1 LANRLA
7 QESSPYLRQHAEN
20 PVDWLPWGEEAL
32 LRARQLDRPIF
43 LSIGYAACHWC
54 HVMAHESFED
64 GETAAL
70 LNREFVP
77 VKVDREERPDID
89 TIYMDAVVAMT
100 GQGGWPLSI
109 FLTPDGHPFFGGTY
123 FPPVARYRLPSFR
136 EVLQSIA
143 TAWRSDRPRVLAA
156 GRSLMDVLIAA
167 PPAATSER
175 PLDPALVPAALE
187 TLLRAYDWDYGGWGG
202 APKFPQT
209 PVLLLL
215 LDRHRRAGDRM
226 ALDMARHALSAMA
239 AGGIADQLG
248 GGFHRYSVD
257 ARWTVPHFEKMLY
270 DNALLARAYLR
281 AWRATREPRFRDV
294 AEATLGFLY
303 RDLRDPRGPYY
314 SSLDADSQGG
324 EGVFY
329 TWTPAE
335 IADALRDPAQARL
348 ARRGF
353 GVTQQGNL
361 EGRTVLRLPA
371 PGAQAGTP
379 SPEVSP
385 VEPAVLEDLR
395 RRLFEARG
403 HRPRPALD
411 DKIVAAWNGLALIA
425 FAEAAQTWGRAEDL
439 AAAQRLGA
447 FLLNELS
454 PSGALLRSER
464 AGQPGPRAFLEDH
477 AAVGLGLLT
486 LYQTDFDERWF
497 VGAVAQAEA
506 VLTRFVD
513 STGTFFDTPSD
524 HEELLTR
531 PRSVQDSP
539 TPSGGAMAVELLLT
553 LNAFTGEDR
562 YSLAALA
569 ALSAIQETAAAHP
582 TAFASWLNDLQAAL
596 SSMRQLALIGDP
608 AAGDFQSLLQALRLE
623 DPAGLVIAAAREG
636 QASTI
641 PLLAD
646 RHALQGRATAYLCEH
661 FTCRLPVTTPEDLQS
676 QLRQAASPVPAP

>member
-1 LANRLA
+1 MANRLA
-7 QESSPYLRQHAEN
+7 QESSPYLRQHAGN

-32 LRARQLDRPIF
+32 RRARELDRPIF

-64 GETAAL
+64 SETAAL

-77 VKVDREERPDID
+77 IKVDREERPDID
-89 TIYMDAVVAMT
+89 SIYMDAVVAMT

-136 EVLQSIA
+136 EVLQAIA

-156 GRSLMDVLIAA
+156 GASLLDTLIAA
-167 PPAATSER
+167 PRAAPIER
-175 PLDPALVPAALE
+175 PLDPALIPSALE
-187 TLLRAYDWDYGGWGG
+187 ALLRAYDWDHGGWGG

-239 AGGIADQLG
+239 AGGIADQVG

-270 DNALLARAYLR
+270 DNALLARAYLH
-281 AWRATREPRFRDV
+281 AWRATDEPQFRDV

-303 RDLRDPRGPYY
+303 RELRDPRGAFY
-314 SSLDADSQGG
+314 SSLDADTEGG

-335 IADALRDPAQARL
+335 VAAALKDPEQVRL
-348 ARRGF
+348 AHQVF
-353 GVTQQGNL
+353 GVTEQGNL
-361 EGRTVLRLPA
+361 EGRSVLRMAA
-371 PGAQAGTP
+371 PGAQSEVAGP
-379 SPEVSP
+379 ESPI
-385 VEPAVLEDLR
+385 EPRFLEDLR
-395 RRLFEARG
+395 RRLIEARAR
-403 HRPRPALD
+403 RPRPALD

-425 FAEAAQTWGRAEDL
+425 CAEAAQSWGRSEDL
-439 AAAQRLGA
+439 AAAQQLGA

-497 VGAVAQAEA
+497 DGAVAQAEA

-513 STGTFFDTPSD
+513 STGVFFDTPSD
-524 HEELLTR
+524 HEALLTR
-531 PRSVQDSP
+531 PRSIQDSP
-539 TPSGGAMAVELLLT
+539 APSGGAMAVELLLT
-553 LNAFTGEDR
+553 LNAFTGDDR
-562 YSLAALA
+562 YSLAALP
-569 ALSAIQETAAAHP
+569 ALSAVQETAAAHP
-582 TAFASWLNDLQAAL
+582 TAFAAWLNDLQAAL
-596 SSMRQLALIGDP
+596 APMHQLALIGDP
-608 AAGDFQSLLQALRLE
+608 AAEDFQTLLRVARQEGA
-623 DPAGLVIAAAREG
+623 AGLVIAAARDG

-646 RHALQGRATAYLCEH
+646 RHSLQGRATAHLCEH

-676 QLRQAASPVPAP
+676 QLRQAASPLRHP

>member
-7 QESSPYLRQHAEN
+7 RESSPYLRQHAEN

-32 LRARQLDRPIF
+32 RRARELDRPIF

-64 GETAAL
+64 SETAAL

-89 TIYMDAVVAMT
+89 AIYMDAVVAMT

-109 FLTPDGHPFFGGTY
+109 FLTPDGRPFFGGTY

-156 GRSLMDVLIAA
+156 GQSLMEALIAVPHAA
-167 PPAATSER
+167 PSDR
-175 PLDPALVPAALE
+175 PLNPALVPAALE
-187 TLLRAYDWDYGGWGG
+187 ALLRAYDWEHGGWGG

-209 PVLLLL
+209 PVLLFLL
-215 LDRHRRAGDRM
+215 ERHRRAGDRM

-257 ARWTVPHFEKMLY
+257 AYWTVPHFEKMLY
-270 DNALLARAYLR
+270 DNALLARAYLH
-281 AWRATREPRFRDV
+281 AWRATREPRFQEV
-294 AEATLGFLY
+294 AQATFGFLY
-303 RDLRDPRGPYY
+303 RELRDPRGAFY
-314 SSLDADSQGG
+314 SSLDADTEGG

-329 TWTPAE
+329 TWTPTE
-335 IADALRDPAQARL
+335 IVDALRDPAQAQL
-348 ARRGF
+348 AHQVF
-353 GVTQQGNL
+353 GVTEQGNL
-361 EGRTVLRLPA
+361 EGRSVLRLANPVAQTEAAGPESSLAPPA
-371 PGAQAGTP
+371 PEEMKRILIG
-379 SPEVSP
+379 
-385 VEPAVLEDLR
+385 
-395 RRLFEARG
+395 ARG
-403 HRPRPALD
+403 RRPRPALD

-425 FAEAAQTWGRAEDL
+425 CAEAAQTWGHSEDL
-439 AAAQRLGA
+439 AAAQDLGA

-497 VGAVAQAEA
+497 AGAVAQAEA

-513 STGTFFDTPSD
+513 PTGALFDTPSD
-524 HEELLTR
+524 HEQLLTR

-569 ALSAIQETAAAHP
+569 ALSAVQETAAAHP
-582 TAFASWLNDLQAAL
+582 TAFATWLNDLQAAL
-596 SSMRQLALIGDP
+596 ATTRQLALIGDL
-608 AAGDFQSLLQALRLE
+608 AADDFQSLLRAVRQE
-623 DPAGLVIAAAREG
+623 NTAGLVIAAAQDG
-636 QASTI
+636 QASAI

-646 RHALQGRATAYLCEH
+646 RHTSQGRATAYLCEH
-661 FTCRLPVTTPEDLQS
+661 FTCRLPVSTPEALRS
-676 QLRQAASPVPAP
+676 QLRQSASQS